1 MFQYVCTV
9 TESQNISLIWPSLIM
24 AFNTA
29 LSLLNNNLDLY
40 YVKCIVN
47 QVKYRNSKTV
57 LICRYWKII
66 SDIYHEILKNAFFEY
81 YLRKK

>member
-40 YVKCIVN
+40 YVKCFVN
-47 QVKYRNSKTV
+47 
-57 LICRYWKII
+57 
-66 SDIYHEILKNAFFEY
+66 
-81 YLRKK
+81 